1 MSSSLE
7 FAHPAVR
14 RWFERTFD
22 SPTTAQDRAWPEI
35 ASGKSTLLLAPTGS
49 GKTLAAFLF
58 ALNQLMVS
66 PEPPQRTRC
75 RVLYISPLKA
85 LGVDVERNLRA
96 PIAGIRAEAERAG
109 ETIRELEVGIRTG
122 DTPQSDR
129 ARMVRRPPDILITTP
144 ESLYLLLTSQARETL
159 RSVETVIVDEIHSLV
174 ATKRGAHLFLSLE
187 RLEALRN
194 GSAREDAPTPATGM
208 SEGAKLPAR
217 SGAPLARSAP
227 APLQR
232 IGLSATQRPLDEVA
246 RLLGGGVVGEG
257 EDGRFEPR
265 PVEIVDA
272 GRKRALELVV
282 EVPVEDMTRLG
293 DPSDEVP
300 SGPASQRPPVKSIWP
315 SIHPRLVE
323 LIRAHRSTMV
333 FVNSRRLAERL
344 AGALND
350 EAEEEIALAHHGSL
364 SKEKRM
370 RVEDL
375 LKRGELPAIVATSSL
390 ELGIDMGAVDL
401 VIQIEAPPSVASGI
415 QRVGRA
421 GHHVGAVSRGVVFP
435 KHRGDLLASAAVVPK
450 MRDGEVEATHYP
462 RNPLDVLAQQIVAEA
477 AVKRCNVEELFRLL
491 RGAAPFADL
500 PRSAFDGVLDM
511 LSGRYPSDE
520 FAELRPRITWDRVS
534 GTIEARQGARRV
546 AVVNGGTIPDRGL
559 FGVFLADGDGSGSR
573 RVGELDEEMVF
584 ESRPGEVFVLGASSW
599 RIENIDHNR
608 VTVLPAPGEPGRM
621 PFWKGDRIGRAPEF
635 GRAIG
640 SLAREIGR
648 AEEPQ
653 AIERLRKHHGLEE
666 SAARNLV
673 AYVRDQYEATGVVP
687 SEETIVVE
695 RFVDEVGD
703 WRVCILSPYGS
714 RVHAPWSTAILS
726 RLADEQGLEVDM
738 MYSDDGM
745 VFRLP
750 ESESAPDPAIFFPRA
765 DEVESLVVRKLSDT
779 SLFASHFREN
789 AGRALLLPKRN
800 PTTRAPLWA
809 QRKRSADLLKVA
821 ARFERFPI
829 ILETYRECLR
839 DVFDLPSL
847 TELLRD
853 VAARRIR
860 VATVDTHVPSPFASS
875 LLFTYV
881 GNFVYDSDAPLAERR
896 AQILSLD
903 HAQLRE
909 LLGEAEL
916 RALLDG
922 EVIWDTEKRLRRLG
936 DDQRIRHADDLHDT
950 LLSIGDLTKE
960 ELEVRAVS
968 VGGELPTDEKPVT
981 GGELLADE
989 KPVNGGELLADEKSA
1004 SAGDL
1009 AAPSP
1014 TSEWI
1019 DALVG
1024 ARRIALVP
1032 IGGEKRYVAA
1042 EDLGRL
1048 RDALGVV
1055 PPPGMPEAFLESVAD
1070 PLGDLVSR
1078 FARTHGPFRA
1088 EDVAARF
1095 GLGIAAVTGVL
1106 HRLRESGRIVEGE
1119 FLPGGRGTEWC
1130 DASVLRRLKQQSLA
1144 RLRAEIE
1151 PVDPTALGR
1160 FLPEWH
1166 GLARPLRG
1174 FDGLLRV
1181 IEQLQGCPLPASDL
1195 ETEILPARI
1204 EDYQPSMLDELCY
1217 AGELMWRGIEP
1228 IGTHDGRIV
1237 LYLTEHYPFLG
1248 PVGELGSTAGVVS
1261 SSPGAPKHADHGD
1274 SAETSRHQESMQSI
1288 REYLTSRGAVFFA
1301 QMAKDLGGFPQD
1313 LADALWLL
1321 VWEGVV
1327 TNDTLAP
1334 LRSFLRQT
1342 QGERSSR
1349 RNRRDPRARG
1359 YRPRTVGPSGTEGR
1373 WSLLPRREESD
1384 PTETERRTALAEQ
1397 LLQRHGVLL
1406 RESTQAEGLVGGF
1419 SLVYPVLKAMEES
1432 GRVRRGYFVAGL
1444 GATQFALPGADDRLR
1459 ALREAGASTEPSP
1472 YVLAATDP
1480 ANPYGAALRW
1490 PETTGARPG
1499 RVAGAQVVLHEG
1511 RLLAYIGRTER
1522 SLLTFLPEVE
1532 PERSAAARVLAATL
1546 SGLPAKG
1553 RNRALTVT
1561 KIDGEDPAKS
1571 FLAQFLEEEGFRS
1584 TYKGLY
1590 RRKGSLDA

>member
-58 ALNQLMVS
+58 ALNQLMFS
-66 PEPPQRTRC
+66 PEPPQRERC

-109 ETIRELEVGIRTG
+109 ETHRELEVGIRTG

-129 ARMVRRPPDILITTP
+129 ARMIRRPPDILITTP

-174 ATKRGAHLFLSLE
+174 ATKRGVHLFLSLE

-194 GSAREDAPTPATGM
+194 GAP
-208 SEGAKLPAR
+208 R
-217 SGAPLARSAP
+217 
-227 APLQR
+227 PLQR

-246 RLLGGGVVGEG
+246 RLLGGGTIGEG
-257 EDGRFEPR
+257 DDARFRPR

-293 DPSDEVP
+293 DPSDEIP
-300 SGPASQRPPVKSIWP
+300 SGPAAQRPPVKSIWP

-344 AGALND
+344 AGALNE

-477 AVKRCNVEELFRLL
+477 SVRRCHVEELFRLF

-500 PRSAFDGVLDM
+500 PRGAFDGVLDM

-534 GTIEARQGARRV
+534 GAIEARQGARRV

-621 PFWKGDRIGRAPEF
+621 PFWKGDRIGRAAEF

-640 SLAREIGR
+640 ALAREIGR
-648 AEEPQ
+648 ADEKE
-653 AIERLRKHHGLEE
+653 AIARLRDGHGLEE

-673 AYVRDQYEATGVVP
+673 AYVRDQYDATGVVP

-703 WRVCILSPYGS
+703 WRVCVLSPFGS

-750 ESESAPDPAIFFPRA
+750 ESESAPDPSVFFPRP

-809 QRKRSADLLKVA
+809 QRRKSADLLKVA

-847 TELLRD
+847 TDVLRD
-853 VAARRIR
+853 VASRRIR

-875 LLFTYV
+875 LLFST
-881 GNFVYDSDAPLAERR
+881 SATSAPPATRR
-896 AQILSLD
+896 
-903 HAQLRE
+903 
-909 LLGEAEL
+909 
-916 RALLDG
+916 
-922 EVIWDTEKRLRRLG
+922 
-936 DDQRIRHADDLHDT
+936 
-950 LLSIGDLTKE
+950 
-960 ELEVRAVS
+960 
-968 VGGELPTDEKPVT
+968 
-981 GGELLADE
+981 
-989 KPVNGGELLADEKSA
+989 
-1004 SAGDL
+1004 
-1009 AAPSP
+1009 
-1014 TSEWI
+1014 
-1019 DALVG
+1019 
-1024 ARRIALVP
+1024 
-1032 IGGEKRYVAA
+1032 
-1042 EDLGRL
+1042 
-1048 RDALGVV
+1048 
-1055 PPPGMPEAFLESVAD
+1055 
-1070 PLGDLVSR
+1070 SR
-1078 FARTHGPFRA
+1078 
-1088 EDVAARF
+1088 
-1095 GLGIAAVTGVL
+1095 
-1106 HRLRESGRIVEGE
+1106 
-1119 FLPGGRGTEWC
+1119 
-1130 DASVLRRLKQQSLA
+1130 
-1144 RLRAEIE
+1144 
-1151 PVDPTALGR
+1151 
-1160 FLPEWH
+1160 
-1166 GLARPLRG
+1166 
-1174 FDGLLRV
+1174 
-1181 IEQLQGCPLPASDL
+1181 
-1195 ETEILPARI
+1195 
-1204 EDYQPSMLDELCY
+1204 
-1217 AGELMWRGIEP
+1217 
-1228 IGTHDGRIV
+1228 
-1237 LYLTEHYPFLG
+1237 
-1248 PVGELGSTAGVVS
+1248 
-1261 SSPGAPKHADHGD
+1261 
-1274 SAETSRHQESMQSI
+1274 
-1288 REYLTSRGAVFFA
+1288 RGAH
-1301 QMAKDLGGFPQD
+1301 
-1313 LADALWLL
+1313 
-1321 VWEGVV
+1321 
-1327 TNDTLAP
+1327 
-1334 LRSFLRQT
+1334 
-1342 QGERSSR
+1342 RSSR
-1349 RNRRDPRARG
+1349 S
-1359 YRPRTVGPSGTEGR
+1359 TTPS
-1373 WSLLPRREESD
+1373 
-1384 PTETERRTALAEQ
+1384 
-1397 LLQRHGVLL
+1397 
-1406 RESTQAEGLVGGF
+1406 
-1419 SLVYPVLKAMEES
+1419 S
-1432 GRVRRGYFVAGL
+1432 GSCSAKRSCVRC
-1444 GATQFALPGADDRLR
+1444 
-1459 ALREAGASTEPSP
+1459 SM
-1472 YVLAATDP
+1472 
-1480 ANPYGAALRW
+1480 
-1490 PETTGARPG
+1490 
-1499 RVAGAQVVLHEG
+1499 
-1511 RLLAYIGRTER
+1511 
-1522 SLLTFLPEVE
+1522 
-1532 PERSAAARVLAATL
+1532 
-1546 SGLPAKG
+1546 
-1553 RNRALTVT
+1553 VT
-1561 KIDGEDPAKS
+1561 
-1571 FLAQFLEEEGFRS
+1571 
-1584 TYKGLY
+1584 
-1590 RRKGSLDA
+1590 